1 MFSEVAECTLCHLPP
16 VFTDTLFHNVGI
28 GMEGETLDEGRAAY
42 LSATGGRAGTPPSAD
57 SDAAFGAFKTPSLRG
72 VAQHPPYF
80 HDGWADTLE
89 AAVDLM
95 LAGGVPNPALDEK
108 LVARPL
114 TAEQR
119 ASLLA
124 FLEALSPDRRAYPR
138 PVLPQ

>member
-1 MFSEVAECTLCHLPP
+1 MKAERP
-16 VFTDTLFHNVGI
+16 I
-28 GMEGETLDEGRAAY
+28 
-42 LSATGGRAGTPPSAD
+42 
-57 SDAAFGAFKTPSLRG
+57 SLRRG
-72 VAQHPPYF
+72 AERARRRPPTATRRSVRSRRRPYAGWRSTRRIF

-108 LVARPL
+108 PVARPL